1 VQLLDLPISSVKP
14 LGLILQQAALVS
26 SAQVEIALHDCQKY
40 EDLRIGEV
48 LALRGWI
55 EAKTADFFAE
65 KWSLLLKQKWEHP
78 IGYYF
83 EEAALL
89 ARSQIEAILVEQ
101 TQLSGLEKSRFGEMA
116 IAKKWIKPETVEF
129 FVCAQ
134 QQCSK
139 ISNLSE
145 IVDRILRSGRINRLE
160 QERFLRAMMQ
170 REFLS
175 ASEQAGIQKI
185 CQQIQQGRLRVIL
198 E

>member
-1 VQLLDLPISSVKP
+1 VQSLDLSISLVKP

-26 SAQVEIALHDCQKY
+26 SAQVEIALRDCQEY

-55 EAKTADFFAE
+55 KAKTADFFAE
-65 KWSLLLKQKWEHP
+65 KWSLLLKKKWEQP

-89 ARSQIEAILVEQ
+89 ERSQIETILVEQ
-101 TQLSGLEKSRFGEMA
+101 RQLSQVESRFGEMA
-116 IAKKWIKPETVEF
+116 LAKKWLKPDTVEF
-129 FVCAQ
+129 FLSAQ

-139 ISNLSE
+139 ISDLSE
-145 IVDRILRSGRINRLE
+145 IVDRILYSGRISRFE
-160 QERFLRAMMQ
+160 QERFLMAMMQ
-170 REFLS
+170 QEFLS
-175 ASEQAGIQKI
+175 VSEQAGIQKI
-185 CQQIQQGRLRVIL
+185 CQRIQQGRLRVV